1 MADLEGMT
9 FAELS
14 AIDPAELS
22 VDELAVLKR
31 RMKDLAFE
39 KIRAANVVQDAKI
52 ADEHL
57 AEATAQL
64 ERFAAETGLA
74 PKILVQLSQVW
85 ADGRFAA
92 SNLDPRG
99 EKTSHVDLS
108 QREHVRIHLA
118 PQTVP
123 ERERTCP
130 QCGGALGAFGHV
142 DDWQVEYVPG
152 HFEVRTTEREQLS
165 CRHCRDVVVIAPAP
179 PKGTVLAKTKPTKA
193 PRRSTP

>member
-64 ERFAAETGLA
+64 ERFAAEIGVTVEQAAGIWLRSA
-74 PKILVQLSQVW
+74 YADIGRNVQARLY
-85 ADGRFAA
+85 
-92 SNLDPRG
+92 LDLPR
-99 EKTSHVDLS
+99 
-108 QREHVRIHLA
+108 
-118 PQTVP
+118 
-123 ERERTCP
+123 
-130 QCGGALGAFGHV
+130 
-142 DDWQVEYVPG
+142 
-152 HFEVRTTEREQLS
+152 VRTVEDPQDALDVAEDWRAAGRPSVWPPVPDEATEE
-165 CRHCRDVVVIAPAP
+165 VAE
-179 PKGTVLAKTKPTKA
+179 
-193 PRRSTP
+193 